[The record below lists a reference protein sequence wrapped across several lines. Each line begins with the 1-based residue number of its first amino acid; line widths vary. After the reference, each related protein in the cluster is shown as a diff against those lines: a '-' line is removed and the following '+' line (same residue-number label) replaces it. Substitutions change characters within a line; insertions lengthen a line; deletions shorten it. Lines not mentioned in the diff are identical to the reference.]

1 MILLLTNSQ
10 FLVVNEMHHRARVGN
25 INHIHDVYYSGSTI
39 ITINGNLFFLIY
51 IYIITVKTNKTV
63 KVIHINMRTERY
75 FPHNNIVVDNVLLI
89 TRHE

>member
-39 ITINGNLFFLIY
+39 ITIK
-51 IYIITVKTNKTV
+51 VKTNKTV